1 MRQNIKKDDVRYLEN
16 GSLYIFTINNF
27 FKTKNRLGGKI
38 GYVKWS
44 EDYQFEI
51 DSELDFNNL
60 ERLFLSKMSK

>member
-1 MRQNIKKDDVRYLEN
+1 MRQNIKEDDVRYLEN

-27 FKTKNRLGGKI
+27 LKTKNRLGGKI